1 MFLQTILMD
10 KTTRTQFTTVDEYIA
25 AQPESTHATLQQIRQ
40 IIRQAAPDVEELIS
54 YQMPGYRSDGKLI
67 WFAAAKHHYGIYVV
81 PAILNEFND
90 RLSAYTMTK
99 SAIHIP
105 LDAPIPAD
113 LLTEIVRYGVQK
125 NQEQKLIKQ
134 QAKKR

>member
-1 MFLQTILMD
+1 MD
-10 KTTRTQFTTVDEYIA
+10 KSTKTQFATVDEYIA
-25 AQPESTHATLQQIRQ
+25 SQSESTHATLQQIRQ
-40 IIRQAAPDVEELIS
+40 IIRQAAPDAEEIIS

-67 WFAAAKHHYGIYVV
+67 WFAAAKQHYGIYVV
-81 PAILNEFND
+81 PAILKEFKE

-105 LDAPIPAD
+105 LDAPIPTD
-113 LLTEIVRYGVQK
+113 LLTEIVQYGVRK
-125 NQEQKLIKQ
+125 NRALKLMKE

>member
-1 MFLQTILMD
+1 MD
-10 KTTRTQFTTVDEYIA
+10 KSTKTQFATVDEYIA
-25 AQPESTHATLQQIRQ
+25 SQPESAHATLQQIRQ
-40 IIRQAAPDVEELIS
+40 IIRQAAPDAEELIS

-67 WFAAAKHHYGIYVV
+67 WFAAAKQHYGIYVV
-81 PAILNEFND
+81 PAILKEFKE

-105 LDAPIPAD
+105 LDAPIPTD
-113 LLTEIVRYGVQK
+113 LLTEIVQYGVRK
-125 NQEQKLIKQ
+125 NRALKLMQE